1 MNMKPNQFFN
11 GFKILT
17 LICAVLFFGDVFGNV
32 PGMEL
37 KSPDGHLVASF
48 ALADGGVP
56 TYSLKYKGKDVIKTS
71 KLGLELKDGKSLM
84 NGFAVT
90 DTKTS
95 TFNETWKPVWGEVKE
110 IVNHYNEL
118 AVTLTQK
125 ESNRFIVVRL
135 RLFNDGLGFRYEFPE
150 QQNLDYFV
158 IKEERTQ
165 FALAGDHKAF
175 WLPGDY
181 DTQEYSTVTS
191 NLSEVRGKM
200 KAAVTP
206 NASQT
211 TFSPT
216 GLQTP
221 LMMKSK
227 DGLYINIHEAALINY
242 SLMSLNLDDK
252 NMVLES
258 WLTPDAVGDKGYMLA
273 PCVSPW
279 RTIIVSDKA
288 GDILTSK
295 LTYNLNEPTK
305 FKDVSWIKPT
315 KYVGVWW
322 GDSTRTDFMAD

>member
-1 MNMKPNQFFN
+1 VNKNLNNQSLNLF
-11 GFKILT
+11 T
-17 LICAVLFFGDVFGNV
+17 LLAFICFLLFFGNV
-32 PGMEL
+32 SGQEL
-37 KSPDGHLVASF
+37 KSPDANLVANFSI
-48 ALADGGVP
+48 AEGGVP
-56 TYSLKYKGKDVIKTS
+56 TYSLKYKNKEIIKTS
-71 KLGLELKDGKSLM
+71 KLGLELKDGKNLT
-84 NGFAVT
+84 NGFAIS
-90 DTKTS
+90 DSKTS

-125 ESNRFIVVRL
+125 ETNRFIIIRL

-150 QQNLDYFV
+150 QKNLDYFV
-158 IKEERTQ
+158 IKEEKTQ

-258 WLTPDAVGDKGYMLA
+258 WLTPDAVGDKGYMQA
-273 PCVSPW
+273 PCLSP
-279 RTIIVSDKA
+279 
-288 GDILTSK
+288 
-295 LTYNLNEPTK
+295 
-305 FKDVSWIKPT
+305 
-315 KYVGVWW
+315 
-322 GDSTRTDFMAD
+322 